1 MWDTG
6 QGTGAEE
13 FAGQEG
19 AMAVIGKLLKNVRA
33 DEARSAWNQPNLSG
47 PETLT
52 VTSVAFKDGAAIPLP
67 HAGRRLGGV
76 DLSPQLAWSAVPA
89 GTESILLVVE
99 DLDSP
104 FRTPIVHAV
113 ALIDPAVT
121 MLDAGALAARSPGVG
136 VRVLRSFLGRGYRG
150 PGPIAGHGPH
160 RYVFQVFALGSDVG
174 TVGLAG
180 GVPLEEARPRT
191 VLAAAAGPVLARGR
205 LTGTYER

>member
-13 FAGQEG
+13 FAGEEG
-19 AMAVIGKLLKNVRA
+19 AMAVIGKLLKNARA
-33 DEARSAWNQPNLSG
+33 DEARSAWNRPNLLG

-52 VTSVAFKDGAAIPLP
+52 VTSEAFKDGAAIPLP
-67 HAGRRLGGV
+67 HAGKRLGGS
-76 DLSPQLAWSAVPA
+76 DLSPPLAWSAVPA

-113 ALIDPAVT
+113 ALIDPAMT
-121 MLDAGALAARSPGVG
+121 MLDAGALAARSPGEG

-160 RYVFQVFALGSDVG
+160 RYVFQVFALGSTVG

-180 GVPLEEARPRT
+180 GVPLDEARPRA
-191 VLAAAAGPVLARGR
+191 VLAAASGPVLARGR